1 MGGYGKRVPVAQFRL
16 QNRAGQGL
24 MATKFK
30 NRKGKDKLATLR
42 IVNNDHDEIMMVTK
56 RGIIIRQ
63 AVNAI
68 SIQSRSATGVR
79 VQRLDEEDAIN
90 GVAIVPPD
98 AVDDVDVVEEAE

>member
-1 MGGYGKRVPVAQFRL
+1 
-16 QNRAGQGL
+16 
-24 MATKFK
+24 
-30 NRKGKDKLATLR
+30 LR
-42 IVNNDHDEIMMVTK
+42 IVNNDEEIMMVTN

-79 VQRLDEEDAIN
+79 VQKLDDEDAIT

-98 AVDDVDVVEEAE
+98 AADAEETESI

>member
-1 MGGYGKRVPVAQFRL
+1 
-16 QNRAGQGL
+16 

-42 IVNNDHDEIMMVTK
+42 IVNNDDDEIMMVTK

-98 AVDDVDVVEEAE
+98 AVDDVDVVDVLEEAE